1 MKRLLAIGFI
11 WLGCLIAWVILGSTI
26 IVRSD
31 DSSWARSEEVQLL
44 WGPALQQQP
53 PRGVFT
59 ELQKSRES
67 KTITGRDGE
76 PVVTSVEKEV
86 PVEMDIRLDATDI
99 QAKLALEHRRKGLV
113 WFPTYTVDFQ
123 ATYAFVN
130 QTNQARNVALRFPLG
145 HNNTIFDGFRV
156 ETPEGEAIDV
166 QIANGMA
173 QWDQTFQPGERRAY
187 RIAYRSRGTSS
198 WHYQLTAGTGQVND
212 FRLVMDTDFEDV
224 DFPAGTLSPT
234 RHVASGSSWNGE
246 WRFEKLVASA
256 PIGVELP
263 QLLNPG
269 PLASKITFFA
279 PVGLLFFFFVV
290 AVFAA
295 ARRKDLHPLN
305 YFFFG
310 CAFFAFHL
318 LFAYLVDHLA
328 VLPSFAIASA
338 VSVLLVVTY
347 ARLFV
352 GWKFA
357 LVYMGISQLLYLVLF
372 SFTFF
377 WEGFTGLA
385 ITVGA
390 IVTLFVMMQ
399 FTGRVKWSEIAA
411 RKSADPPV
419 PPENPVPA
427 YPIAGRHRGDE
438 VATAC

>member
-26 IVRSD
+26 VVRSD
-31 DSSWARSEEVQLL
+31 DSSWSRSEEVLLL
-44 WGPALQQQP
+44 WGPALQQRP
-53 PRGVFT
+53 PEGVYT
-59 ELQKSRES
+59 EKRTSKESR
-67 KTITGRDGE
+67 TTTGPDGT
-76 PVVTSVEKEV
+76 PIVTSVEREKDVEV
-86 PVEMDIRLDATDI
+86 RISLASSDIRT
-99 QAKLALEHRRKGLV
+99 KLALEHRRKGLQ
-113 WFPTYTVDFQ
+113 WFPTYTVDFEGRFG
-123 ATYAFVN
+123 FVN
-130 QTNQARNVALRFPLG
+130 DTDQARNVALRFPLG
-145 HNNTIFDGFRV
+145 HDNTIFDGFRV
-156 ETPEGEAIDV
+156 ESADGEAQNV
-166 QIANGMA
+166 QIENGVA
-173 QWDQTFQPGERRAY
+173 QWTAKFEPGERREY
-187 RIAYRSRGTSS
+187 LVGYRSRGTST
-198 WHYQLTAGTGQVND
+198 WHYQLTAATNQVND
-212 FRLVMDTDFEDV
+212 FKLVMDADFDDI
-224 DFPAGTLSPT
+224 DFPAGSLSPT
-234 RHVASGSSWNGE
+234 SHAVEGGKWRGE

-318 LFAYLVDHLA
+318 LFAYLVDHLDI
-328 VLPSFAIASA
+328 LPSFAISTA

-357 LVYMGISQLLYLVLF
+357 LLYMGVSQLLYLVLF

-377 WEGFTGLA
+377 WEGFTGLS

-399 FTGRVKWSEIAA
+399 FTGRVKWGEMSGKKQPAPPQSPQGQQEFDPRQGAA
-411 RKSADPPV
+411 SMASAPQ
-419 PPENPVPA
+419 
-427 YPIAGRHRGDE
+427 AG
-438 VATAC
+438 

>member
-11 WLGCLIAWVILGSTI
+11 WLGCLLAWVILGSTI
-26 IVRSD
+26 VVRSD
-31 DSSWARSEEVQLL
+31 NSSSSRYEDVTLL

-53 PRGVFT
+53 PGAVYT
-59 ELQKSRES
+59 QTKKIRES
-67 KTITGRDGE
+67 RTITGADGNA
-76 PVVTSVEKEV
+76 VVTDVEKEME
-86 PVEMDIRLDATDI
+86 VETAIALASTDI
-99 QAKLALEHRRKGLV
+99 QTKLVLEHRRKGLL
-113 WFPTYTVDFQ
+113 WFPTYTVDF
-123 ATYAFVN
+123 AARYAFVN
-130 QTNQARNVALRFPLG
+130 DTKEARHVAVRFPLG
-145 HNNTIFDGFRV
+145 HNNTIFDGFCV
-156 ETPEGEAIDV
+156 ETPDGTPVDV
-166 QIANGMA
+166 QIQNGTA
-173 QWDQTFQPGERRAY
+173 QWTAPFEPGQRREY
-187 RIAYRSRGTSS
+187 VVAYRSRGTTS
-198 WHYQLTAGTGQVND
+198 WHYQLTAATGQVND
-212 FRLVMDTDFEDV
+212 FRLAMETNFADV

-234 RHVASGSSWNGE
+234 QHGVEGDGWKGTWQFRT
-246 WRFEKLVASA
+246 LVASA

-295 ARRKDLHPLN
+295 ARRKNLHPLN

-318 LFAYLVDHLA
+318 LFSYLVDHLPVTPAFA
-328 VLPSFAIASA
+328 VASA

-352 GWKFA
+352 GWRFA
-357 LVYMGISQLLYLVLF
+357 LLYMGVSQLLYLVLF

-377 WEGFTGLA
+377 WEGFTGLS

-399 FTGRVKWSEIAA
+399 FTGRVKWNEVTAA
-411 RKSADPPV
+411 APPPPGDPM
-419 PPENPVPA
+419 PA
-427 YPIAGRHRGDE
+427 AAPQ
-438 VATAC
+438 